1 MGNCSQVNNTTIKGT
16 SAISYDGTPLPCT
29 DVNTCDGLNTILKKF
44 DDIICNVKADVD
56 IITEEIIN
64 ITEDVMVI
72 TEDII
77 NINNQLGI
85 CCPTTTTTSSS
96 TSTST
101 TSTTT
106 SSTSTTTTT
115 TTAPPCN
122 CVTFY
127 NGSISSQEI
136 TYIDCNGVTQ
146 YDLINIGATNSYCGC
161 CGQAPTPDVIIIDG
175 PPCVLGVCPIGTT
188 TTTSSSTS
196 TSTSTSTTTSTS
208 TSTSTSTTSTSTTVA
223 PTCTTYIINP
233 LPSGIHIV
241 DYIDCFDQEWL
252 IELLPSDSP
261 VVVCI
266 KQIITD
272 SDPTYTVDSGE
283 CVESLCVNVT
293 FDGTV
298 QCPEDP
304 IAGHYRI
311 TWTDCNNVVQ
321 ESSISIGGPLTVCA
335 LVGSGVTQ
343 PPAVACGQGT
353 ISIGGP
359 CVQEGL
365 ISPTSDATDACPL
378 SMTTSCWITGTGDL
392 NAGDV
397 VYTDAAMTTLFVGDG
412 NYYHIQLLVYPNSY
426 SAIVDSNGVIQSTGF
441 TICP

>member
-1 MGNCSQVNNTTIKGT
+1 MANCSKINNTTIIGT

-127 NGSISSQEI
+127 NGSASSQEI

-161 CGQAPTPDVIIIDG
+161 CGQAPTPAVIIIDG

-208 TSTSTSTTSTSTTVA
+208 TSTSSTTTT
-223 PTCTTYIINP
+223 TTTLACVTYEAS
-233 LPSGIHIV
+233 LDGGIG
-241 DYIDCFDQEWL
+241 
-252 IELLPSDSP
+252 
-261 VVVCI
+261 
-266 KQIITD
+266 
-272 SDPTYTVDSGE
+272 TVD
-283 CVESLCVNVT
+283 
-293 FDGTV
+293 
-298 QCPEDP
+298 
-304 IAGHYRI
+304 
-311 TWTDCNNVVQ
+311 WTDCNGDPASYELIGVETYTFCALEGTPTGSAGVTVTLVSTFC
-321 ESSISIGGPLTVCA
+321 ESSLSGCYTVTFDASTECPGDPGHATVEFTQCNGLDVPNYSIPLAGTQTLCVLFGPSA
-335 LVGSGVTQ
+335 LS
-343 PPAVACGQGT
+343 PSFICGTGT
-353 ISIGGP
+353 IALGSACI
-359 CVQEGL
+359 QEGI
-365 ISPTSDATDACPL
+365 ISATSDATDACPL
-378 SMTTSCWITGTGDL
+378 SMTISCWISGTGEP

-397 VYTDAAMTTLFVGDG
+397 VYTDAGMTTTFSGDG
-412 NYYHIQLLVYPNSY
+412 NYYKFKLLTSSITY
-426 SAIVDSNGVIQSTGF
+426 SAIINSFGVIESTGF